1 MAPFS
6 TPSRSER
13 AGSEGARRRSRPSD
27 PGSGHGR
34 EGRDTD
40 AVATEPG
47 NGLTEVELWT
57 DGACSGNPG
66 PGGWAAL
73 LRMGEHERVLSGGER
88 RTTNNRMELTGV
100 VEGLR
105 ALSRPCRVRV
115 HLDSSYVKNAF
126 TNGWIPRWQRNG
138 WKSAGK
144 QPVKNREL
152 WEELAAEVARHE
164 IEWIKVKGHHGVE
177 LNERVDRLACAERDR
192 HAQRARVG

>member
-1 MAPFS
+1 MA
-6 TPSRSER
+6 
-13 AGSEGARRRSRPSD
+13 
-27 PGSGHGR
+27 GR
-34 EGRDTD
+34 GDTD
-40 AVATEPG
+40 AVATEPRT
-47 NGLTEVELWT
+47 GLTEVELWT

-105 ALSRPCRVRV
+105 ALNRPCCVRV

-126 TNGWIPRWQRNG
+126 TNGWVARWQRNG

-152 WEELAAEVARHE
+152 WEELVAEVARHE
-164 IEWIKVKGHHGVE
+164 IEWIKVKGHKGVE

-192 HAQRARVG
+192 YAQRARVG